1 MNRISFDTAAG
12 NRRISELI
20 ERIESK
26 SLIPRPDFQRRL
38 VWTTADKN
46 EFLRTVLQGY
56 PFPEIYIAANKFD
69 ISTAKSTEQLVDGQ
83 QRVTTLHQ
91 YFTGSDTLKLDK
103 DIPAFKSLLPAEQ
116 MLFLNY
122 QVAVRSLGIVDDAV
136 IKEVF
141 KRINRTSYSLNRMER
156 RNAEYQGALKRLGER
171 IAASH
176 IFDRYNVFSDLEVRR
191 MSDVVFSLSIVI
203 TMISTYFHRESEVE
217 PYLVAFNDD
226 FPQGSEVVTRVA
238 KVFRYLR
245 KMRLAPDSRAWKK
258 ADLFV
263 LICELDRILNVEK
276 TVLSADDVAKRLG
289 IFYSRIGA
297 AIKHAASDELL
308 QRYFKTTLQATAD
321 RTNRV
326 TRAEVIRKVVLGEW
340 NPE

>member
-1 MNRISFDTAAG
+1 MNRLNFDTAAG
-12 NRRISELI
+12 NRRVSELI
-20 ERIESK
+20 ERLESK

-69 ISTAKSTEQLVDGQ
+69 IETAKSTEQLVDGQ

-91 YFTGSDTLKLDK
+91 YFIGSDTLKLDK
-103 DIPAFKSLLPAEQ
+103 DIPAFKSLQKDEQ
-116 MLFLNY
+116 TQFLNY
-122 QVAVRSLGIVDDAV
+122 QVAVRSLGIVDDTI

-171 IAASH
+171 IAESR
-176 IFDRYNVFSDLEVRR
+176 IFDRYNVFSDREVRR
-191 MSDVVFSLSIVI
+191 MTDVVFSLSIVI
-203 TMISTYFHRESEVE
+203 TMMSSYFHRESEVE
-217 PYLVAFNDD
+217 SYLITFNDE
-226 FPQGSEVVTRVA
+226 FPQEQDIVIRLA
-238 KVFRYLR
+238 HVFRFLR
-245 KMRLAPDSRAWKK
+245 RMRLLPSSRAWKK

-263 LICELDRILNVEK
+263 LICELDRLLNLEK
-276 TVLSADDVAKRLG
+276 VVLEVNDVATRLTA
-289 IFYSRIGA
+289 FYQRVGEALKQAS
-297 AIKHAASDELL
+297 SDELL

-326 TRAEVIRKVVLGEW
+326 ARAEAIRKVILGEW
-340 NPE
+340 VPN